1 MLKQNLLAEL
11 KFFMPKKA
19 RKFKKHLL
27 GSLIFSQL
35 KEIEVTRCLKLKKL
49 PLDPSRAM
57 GGKIVIKGKEDRQD
71 ELQLY

>member
-11 KFFMPKKA
+11 EFFMPNF
-19 RKFKKHLL
+19 FKEHLL

-49 PLDPSRAM
+49 PLDPNRAM

>member
-1 MLKQNLLAEL
+1 MSY
-11 KFFMPKKA
+11 KKKPEEWKYA
-19 RKFKKHLL
+19 IKVL
-27 GSLIFSQL
+27 STSPEIFQL

>member
-1 MLKQNLLAEL
+1 MSY
-11 KFFMPKKA
+11 KKKPDEWKYA
-19 RKFKKHLL
+19 IKVL
-27 GSLIFSQL
+27 STSPEIFQLPEEVKALL